1 MACRMI
7 ISPGIVKA
15 ISISFSKIKKG
26 KIKKLNLYNFIFC
39 SHARFLRWRQVIQ
52 SARNLL
58 NVNKIGGMA
67 QNAYNL

>member
-7 ISPGIVKA
+7 SSPGIVKV

-26 KIKKLNLYNFIFC
+26 KIKKFNLYNFIFC

-58 NVNKIGGMA
+58 NVNKIDRMA
-67 QNAYNL
+67 QNAL

>member
-1 MACRMI
+1 MAGRMI
-7 ISPGIVKA
+7 ISPGVVKV

-39 SHARFLRWRQVIQ
+39 TRARFLRWRQVIQ